1 MEEDSNVLMS
11 MSRRIPTFLE
21 EEATF
26 LLLVSTTGLG
36 SWVVS
41 ISSSCMDLTVDGLSP
56 LARPSR
62 CLLRESETE

>member
-36 SWVVS
+36 S
-41 ISSSCMDLTVDGLSP
+41 
-56 LARPSR
+56 